1 MAFKLGDK
9 VKYSGPSNPR
19 LDYFSDYTV
28 SYVLLSQSKL
38 YVTLQEVGNDLK
50 VDADHLNSS
59 LKYNVN
65 KEKIREDFLKKL
77 QDSRLNSLEEI
88 RQKFPKDKPFDFV
101 DFKKLKPK

>member
-38 YVTLQEVGNDLK
+38 YIALQEVGSDLK
-50 VDADHLNSS
+50 IDANHLTSS
-59 LKYNVN
+59 INYNID
-65 KEKIREDFLKKL
+65 KEKIRENFLKKL
-77 QDSRLNSLEEI
+77 QDSRLNSLDEI
-88 RQKFPKDKPFDFV
+88 RQNFPKDKPFDFV